1 MEIYDT
7 VRQLSKEIR
16 ESEEYEKYK
25 KFKDLVKEAPEL
37 KERLDNFEKARYN
50 TQLATMKGEEPTQ
63 EQIKNLH
70 TIYLELI
77 ENDMTKEYL
86 DAELKF
92 NMMLAD
98 INNILRDAVKDVIE

>member
-1 MEIYDT
+1 
-7 VRQLSKEIR
+7 
-16 ESEEYEKYK
+16 
-25 KFKDLVKEAPEL
+25 
-37 KERLDNFEKARYN
+37 
-50 TQLATMKGEEPTQ
+50 MKGEEPTQ

>member
-37 KERLDNFEKARYN
+37 KERLDNFEKARLILKEMVELQVLEMVEKNYV
-50 TQLATMKGEEPTQ
+50 TDQLVLDITYDVETYCVLLTFLH
-63 EQIKNLH
+63 ILFLLSKNL
-70 TIYLELI
+70 
-77 ENDMTKEYL
+77 
-86 DAELKF
+86 
-92 NMMLAD
+92 
-98 INNILRDAVKDVIE
+98 